1 MGWDESNTRKVRV
14 VTAALGL
21 ALLIS
26 GTICQYWAGKD
37 FGEIPL
43 STLCEAYSGERAL
56 MDDGDWRMG
65 KNEYYLKNGDDAQP
79 LTLQKIAE
87 EFLAEPR
94 FDYSDFSV
102 EKVLYASPSF
112 WCKYLPACPLG
123 AICDGGK
130 VVKSVNGTHG
140 GAWKGRLISSKPA
153 WGVPV
158 NPYDRTTHRIRC
170 EDKHMVYKS
179 MIQSIFTDRD
189 GDWVLD
195 KNSEELWNAQALEL
209 ASDQIERSCWLIKGS
224 TGYILDLP
232 PILATLTCLICLLT
246 LCRWFQGPFT
256 ATAAESLAVIS
267 VALTLVSFWVVEMRT
282 DEDFLQS
289 YMYCGID
296 KVYTYPKTY
305 MVVCLKAS

>member
-1 MGWDESNTRKVRV
+1 M

-26 GTICQYWAGKD
+26 GTICQYWAGQD
-37 FGEIPL
+37 EIPL
-43 STLCEAYSGERAL
+43 STLCEAYSGERAF

-65 KNEYYLKNGDDAQP
+65 KNEYYLKNGDHAQP
-79 LTLQKIAE
+79 LSLQKIAE

-94 FDYSDFSV
+94 LDCSDFSV

-112 WCKYLPACPLG
+112 WCKYLPACPPG

-130 VVKSVNGTHG
+130 VVQSVNGTHG
-140 GAWKGRLISSKPA
+140 GAWKGRLISAKPA
-153 WGVPV
+153 WGVPM
-158 NPYDRTTHRIRC
+158 NPDDRTTHRVCC
-170 EDKHMVYKS
+170 EDKHIVYKS

-195 KNSEELWNAQALEL
+195 KNSGDLWNAQALEL
-209 ASDQIERSCWLIKGS
+209 ASDQIERSCLLIKGS

-256 ATAAESLAVIS
+256 GRCYVLLSTIFAQQ
-267 VALTLVSFWVVEMRT
+267 FD
-282 DEDFLQS
+282 DE
-289 YMYCGID
+289 G
-296 KVYTYPKTY
+296 
-305 MVVCLKAS
+305 